1 MQCFVNNPIIFTHKL
16 KMVRISSFNLI
27 WHIEVNG
34 KFVLPFPINKTLTFP
49 INDKL
54 IKYNDLQ

>member
-1 MQCFVNNPIIFTHKL
+1 
-16 KMVRISSFNLI
+16 MVRISSFNLI

-34 KFVLPFPINKTLTFP
+34 KFVLPFPINETLTFP

-54 IKYNDLQ
+54 IKYNYLQLKKGDSPHIYEGHHAS